1 MLKIKNAQNLHIEK
15 VEYKKERKKKYACR
29 YHVMKIPVCFTLFT
43 IYPFTGTNGQEMTIG
58 VRLLSGITT
67 GALSVCLAQPT
78 DVVKIRMQAQ
88 TGQGLYNSAFQSYK
102 TIARNEGIRGL
113 WKGKWKF
120 EYILCSFV
128 NVNLKGDEIHLM
140 FQSKRE

>member
-1 MLKIKNAQNLHIEK
+1 
-15 VEYKKERKKKYACR
+15 
-29 YHVMKIPVCFTLFT
+29 
-43 IYPFTGTNGQEMTIG
+43 MTIG

-88 TGQGLYNSAFQSYK
+88 TGQGLYTSAFQSYR

-120 EYILCSFV
+120 GYRTLKIC
-128 NVNLKGDEIHLM
+128 NVVLLKLKMTRFI
-140 FQSKRE
+140 